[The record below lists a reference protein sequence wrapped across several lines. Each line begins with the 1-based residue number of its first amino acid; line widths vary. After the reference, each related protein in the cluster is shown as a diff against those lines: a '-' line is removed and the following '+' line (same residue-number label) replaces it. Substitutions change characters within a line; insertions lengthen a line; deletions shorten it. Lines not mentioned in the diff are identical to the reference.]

1 MFTTE
6 ILVVLVSLTAGSLYM
21 WKLKEQRP
29 YREI

>member
-6 ILVVLVSLTAGSLYM
+6 ILVVLGSPTAGSLHM
-21 WKLKEQRP
+21 GRLKEQRP